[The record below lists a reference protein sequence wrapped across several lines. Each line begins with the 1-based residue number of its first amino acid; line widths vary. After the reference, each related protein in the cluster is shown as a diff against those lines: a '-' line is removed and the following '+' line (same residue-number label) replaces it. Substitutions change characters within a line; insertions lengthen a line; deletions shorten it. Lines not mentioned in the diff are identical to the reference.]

1 MNENFVYDEFNPK
14 MKGGRA
20 SGITEIFQATNSYIK
35 NNIKAL
41 LCFALVYIVL
51 IGGFL
56 ALNVGSIM
64 QISSEALNI
73 QRKDSGNFEAKI
85 DGLEDFTNELDDAE
99 SFDDVMGSIKNFKDG
114 GGLNDKDL
122 NAFMNITRTSTLMI
136 LSFLIMG
143 IAIQLIA
150 IAFVTHVNK
159 WIFKMN
165 RGAKDVTESVFIK
178 FIKGIAIT
186 IIFGLISGATAIIF
200 GIISAMTGSYD
211 AIVIIMTLVLAL
223 VNFYIGLAGAFAYYL
238 VTTNKYIG
246 IGTCISAAF
255 GIVNRFILN
264 WIGKM
269 LIIYIGTFVVGG
281 FATLVIA
288 LIATGLRSPWVFA
301 LAAIPWIC
309 ATLYSTVYSQMA
321 MCDYTNQYE
330 FRTGRVVRDYDYYDI
345 YDDDGYDYTDRP
357 RRYQD
362 DEARSVDDFYNNLD
376 R

>member
-1 MNENFVYDEFNPK
+1 M
-14 MKGGRA
+14 
-20 SGITEIFQATNSYIK
+20 S
-35 NNIKAL
+35 
-41 LCFALVYIVL
+41 
-51 IGGFL
+51 
-56 ALNVGSIM
+56 
-64 QISSEALNI
+64 
-73 QRKDSGNFEAKI
+73 
-85 DGLEDFTNELDDAE
+85 
-99 SFDDVMGSIKNFKDG
+99 SIKNFRDG

-165 RGAKDVTESVFIK
+165 RGVKDVTESVFIK

-255 GIVNRFILN
+255 GIVNRFIFN

-288 LIATGLRSPWVFA
+288 FIATGLRAPWVFA

-345 YDDDGYDYTDRP
+345 YEDDGYDYTDRP

-376 R
+376 K

>member
-64 QISSEALNI
+64 QISSEVLKEGYSYNGEI
-73 QRKDSGNFEAKI
+73 SDE
-85 DGLEDFTNELDDAE
+85 LESSINELDKAE
-99 SFDDVMGSIKNFKDG
+99 SFEDVMKGIGSLRRNM
-114 GGLNDKDL
+114 NQSDL
-122 NAFMNITRTSTLMI
+122 SKAINVTRSTTLMI

-165 RGAKDVTESVFIK
+165 RGVKDVTESVFIK

-223 VNFYIGLAGAFAYYL
+223 VNFYIGIAGAFAYYL

-288 LIATGLRSPWVFA
+288 FIATGLRAPWVFA

-345 YDDDGYDYTDRP
+345 YEDDGYDYTDKP

>member
-64 QISSEALNI
+64 QISSETLNI
-73 QRKDSGNFEAKI
+73 QMKKNNQIETNI
-85 DGLEDFTNELDDAE
+85 DELDELTNEFADAE
-99 SFDDVMGSIKNFKDG
+99 SFDDFMNSINNFKNRG
-114 GGLNDKDL
+114 GINDKDL
-122 NAFMNITRTSTLMI
+122 NSLMSITRTSALMI

-165 RGAKDVTESVFIK
+165 RGVKDVTESVFIK
-178 FIKGIAIT
+178 FIKSIAVM

-211 AIVIIMTLVLAL
+211 AIVIIMTS
-223 VNFYIGLAGAFAYYL
+223 
-238 VTTNKYIG
+238 T
-246 IGTCISAAF
+246 SA
-255 GIVNRFILN
+255 
-264 WIGKM
+264 
-269 LIIYIGTFVVGG
+269 
-281 FATLVIA
+281 
-288 LIATGLRSPWVFA
+288 
-301 LAAIPWIC
+301 
-309 ATLYSTVYSQMA
+309 
-321 MCDYTNQYE
+321 
-330 FRTGRVVRDYDYYDI
+330 
-345 YDDDGYDYTDRP
+345 
-357 RRYQD
+357 
-362 DEARSVDDFYNNLD
+362 
-376 R
+376 